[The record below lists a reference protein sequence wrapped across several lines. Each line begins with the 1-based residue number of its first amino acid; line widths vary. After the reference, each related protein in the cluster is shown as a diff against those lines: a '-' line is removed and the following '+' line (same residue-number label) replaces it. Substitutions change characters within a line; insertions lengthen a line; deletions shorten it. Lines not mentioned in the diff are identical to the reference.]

1 MTLRGKRGELK
12 EVEEKETVV
21 KMYCMGE
28 ESIFNK
34 KYFNGYENTYLYII
48 SIKIEFYYFIIL

>member
-21 KMYCMGE
+21 KMYCTGE

-34 KYFNGYENTYLYII
+34 KNTSMAMKTLICI
-48 SIKIEFYYFIIL
+48 